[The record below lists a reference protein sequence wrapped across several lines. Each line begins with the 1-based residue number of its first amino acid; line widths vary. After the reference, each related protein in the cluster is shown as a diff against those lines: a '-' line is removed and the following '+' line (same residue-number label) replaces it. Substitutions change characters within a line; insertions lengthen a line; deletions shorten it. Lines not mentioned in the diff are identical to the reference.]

1 MNCYWQQFNIE
12 VIHNLRVTAYITFE
26 GSFIWMSEFHML
38 LKSRSIWAGHV
49 TKLTLH
55 IVNYKRKKWKKN
67 TVSILNHYFENWY
80 VGFPLLWYTRIS
92 KFQFDQGYVR
102 QSTINWMCYGNYRII
117 TCFYLLRYFCYIPWC
132 RMWSR
137 NMRSEPQCFKQ
148 CEHWKLSSSR
158 KRKQYSIM
166 SS

>member
-1 MNCYWQQFNIE
+1 MKKKTLSVFLIITLRTGILVFPCCDILEFPNS
-12 VIHNLRVTAYITFE
+12 NLPD
-26 GSFIWMSEFHML
+26 MS
-38 LKSRSIWAGHV
+38 
-49 TKLTLH
+49 
-55 IVNYKRKKWKKN
+55 
-67 TVSILNHYFENWY
+67 
-80 VGFPLLWYTRIS
+80 
-92 KFQFDQGYVR
+92 GYAR
-102 QSTINWMCYGNYRII
+102 QRTINCTCYGNYRII

-166 SS
+166 SSYHELWFNFILFPISFCFKLF